1 MWHEEFA
8 DRLKSWSALRTQV
21 QDLPIEQALDQINAW
36 WQQSPWQSYYLHWD
50 DINQWPDPWQLLEYN
65 VYCEVA
71 RALGIVYTIV
81 MLDRSDM
88 LDSTMVLTGDGY
100 NLVLVNKKKYA
111 LNWGHEILVNSN
123 LVVNIKRQITQ
134 EQFKQYR

>member
-1 MWHEEFA
+1 
-8 DRLKSWSALRTQV
+8 
-21 QDLPIEQALDQINAW
+21 
-36 WQQSPWQSYYLHWD
+36 
-50 DINQWPDPWQLLEYN
+50 
-65 VYCEVA
+65 
-71 RALGIVYTIV
+71 
-81 MLDRSDM
+81 M

>member
-8 DRLKSWSALRTQV
+8 DRLQSWSALRTQV
-21 QDLPIEQALDQINAW
+21 QDLPIEQALGQINSW
-36 WQQSPWQSYYLHWD
+36 WQHSPWQSYYLHWD
-50 DINQWPDPWQLLEYN
+50 DFNQWPDPWQLLADN

-81 MLDRSDM
+81 MLNRADM
-88 LDSTMVLTGDGY
+88 RDSIMVLTSDGY
-100 NLVLVNKKKYA
+100 NLVLVNKKKYT

-134 EQFKQYR
+134 EQFKQYK